1 MCSKRRIRE
10 WLPSTPAISVA
21 MLNAVT
27 RIGVPA
33 CYDPCAPVDVEP
45 YAAYREASGSATL
58 FTWCASKWTQG
69 RWNDAGMVV
78 HGQSAAA
85 EAIKASTDTGGPTAL
100 CSKPPASDNTLSKRG
115 LTAGVITDLRLGNA
129 GPCSLSCGLRCCC
142 CGCCCCMSAHVVV
155 TIAISTLGL
164 SKTPTAAG
172 TAGTGGAAGATD
184 AKGIADTAGT
194 SSEEQLTK
202 RLDTSG
208 NDDHGPHMDTSQEPG
223 QGAPGNRRCLA
234 ELPAF

>member
-1 MCSKRRIRE
+1 
-10 WLPSTPAISVA
+10 

-78 HGQSAAA
+78 HGQAAAA

-100 CSKPPASDNTLSKRG
+100 CSKPPASDNTLSKHG
-115 LTAGVITDLRLGNA
+115 LTAGVITDLRLGIA
-129 GPCSLSCGLRCCC
+129 GPCSLSCVLRSPALGSSGCHTSHSIRSGEVLGSQSGWRVKLPSNARP
-142 CGCCCCMSAHVVV
+142 CGCTSAN
-155 TIAISTLGL
+155 LL
-164 SKTPTAAG
+164 S
-172 TAGTGGAAGATD
+172 
-184 AKGIADTAGT
+184 
-194 SSEEQLTK
+194 S
-202 RLDTSG
+202 
-208 NDDHGPHMDTSQEPG
+208 
-223 QGAPGNRRCLA
+223 
-234 ELPAF
+234 